1 MPKILANVCLWC
13 IYWHYCGR
21 VASTADVPKPQF
33 SPLNQW
39 SPCRIRL
46 MAGYGM
52 WWRPIGDQVSASS
65 RRTILAPSTMAHI
78 FP

>member
-1 MPKILANVCLWC
+1 MLHFWHEADIPKILANVCLWC

-39 SPCRIRL
+39 LPT
-46 MAGYGM
+46 GG
-52 WWRPIGDQVSASS
+52 ASGKME
-65 RRTILAPSTMAHI
+65 IE
-78 FP
+78 